1 MRRARMTV
9 AYRGDQF
16 NGFAVNPGVETVGST
31 LESALQQVMQEE
43 VKVIPAGRTDAGVH
57 AWGQVISLDL
67 PERIDLD
74 LLAKQLNAL
83 CGPSI
88 VVRDAR
94 WTQPDFHARFS
105 ALWRSYRY
113 VILNSPTPNPFM
125 VETAWHISRPLNLR
139 SMQLA
144 SDALIGEHDFSAFC
158 RKPKLPVGE
167 ERSMRRYVMAAKWT
181 ALEGDVLQF
190 EITANAFCHQ
200 MVRSI
205 VGTLADIGMGKR
217 PPSDMRG
224 LILAGDRREAAHL
237 APPQG
242 LTLWE
247 VGYPVEPE

>member
-1 MRRARMTV
+1 MRRARMTI

-16 NGFAVNPGVETVGST
+16 SGFATNPGVQTVAST
-31 LESALQQVMQEE
+31 IEAALEQVMQEPA
-43 VKVIPAGRTDAGVH
+43 KVIPAGRTDAGVH

-67 PERIDLD
+67 PDRIELD

-83 CGPSI
+83 CGPGI
-88 VVRDAR
+88 VVREAR

-105 ALWRSYRY
+105 ALWRTYRY
-113 VILNSPTPNPFM
+113 TILNSPAANPFM
-125 VETAWHISRPLNLR
+125 VDTAWHISRPLNVR
-139 SMQLA
+139 AMQLA

-158 RKPKLPVGE
+158 RRPKGTE
-167 ERSMRRYVMAAKWT
+167 GGKRSMRRYVMAARWS
-181 ALEGDVLQF
+181 VLDDDLVRF

-205 VGTLADIGMGKR
+205 VGTLADVGMGKR
-217 PPSDMRG
+217 PPSDVRG
-224 LILAGDRREAAHL
+224 LILAGDRSQAAHL

-242 LTLWE
+242 LVLWE

>member
-16 NGFAVNPGVETVGST
+16 NGFAVNPGVQTVAST
-31 LESALQQVMQEE
+31 IEAALQQVMQQE
-43 VKVIPAGRTDAGVH
+43 VKVTPAGRTDTGVH

-67 PERIDLD
+67 PERIELD

-88 VVRDAR
+88 VVREAR

-113 VILNSPTPNPFM
+113 NILNSPTPNPFM
-125 VETAWHISRPLNLR
+125 VETAWHISRPLNMR
-139 SMQLA
+139 AMQLA

-158 RKPKLPVGE
+158 RKPRVTEGE

-205 VGTLADIGMGKR
+205 VGTLSDIGIGKR

-224 LILAGDRREAAHL
+224 LILAGDRSEAAHL

>member
-1 MRRARMTV
+1 MRRARMTI

-16 NGFAVNPGVETVGST
+16 SGFATNPGMHTVAST
-31 LESALQQVMQEE
+31 IEAALQQVMQQE

-67 PERIDLD
+67 PETIDID
-74 LLAKQLNAL
+74 LLAKQMNAL
-83 CGPSI
+83 CGPAI
-88 VVRDAR
+88 VVREAR
-94 WTQPDFHARFS
+94 WAQPDFHARFS
-105 ALWRSYRY
+105 ALWRTYRY
-113 VILNSPTPNPFM
+113 TILNSPVPNPFL
-125 VETAWHISRPLNLR
+125 VDTAWHISRPLNVR
-139 SMQLA
+139 AMQLA

-158 RKPKLPVGE
+158 RKPKLPEGD
-167 ERSMRRYVMAAKWT
+167 ERSMRRYVLAAKWT
-181 ALEGDVLQF
+181 PLDDGMVRF

-217 PPSDMRG
+217 PPSDVRG

-242 LTLWE
+242 LSLWE

>member
-16 NGFAVNPGVETVGST
+16 SGFAVNPGVTTVAST
-31 LESALQQVMQEE
+31 VEAALQQVMQEE
-43 VKVIPAGRTDAGVH
+43 VKVTAAGRTDAGVH

-74 LLAKQLNAL
+74 LLTKQLNAL
-83 CGPSI
+83 CGPSV
-88 VVRDAR
+88 VVREAR

-113 VILNSPTPNPFM
+113 TILNSPTANPFM
-125 VETAWHISRPLNLR
+125 VETAWHISRPLNVR
-139 SMQLA
+139 AMQLG

-158 RKPKLPVGE
+158 RKPKSPERGE
-167 ERSMRRYVMAAKWT
+167 PSMTRYVMAAKWT
-181 ALEGDVLQF
+181 AHDGDVLQF

-205 VGTLADIGMGKR
+205 VGTLADIGLGKR

-224 LILAGDRREAAHL
+224 LILAGDRREAAQL

-242 LTLWE
+242 LMLWE

>member
-16 NGFAVNPGVETVGST
+16 SGFAVNPGVTTVAST
-31 LESALQQVMQEE
+31 LEAALQQVMQDE
-43 VKVIPAGRTDAGVH
+43 VQVTPAGRTDAGVH

-74 LLAKQLNAL
+74 LLTKQLNAL

-88 VVRDAR
+88 VVRGAR

-105 ALWRSYRY
+105 ALWRTYRY
-113 VILNSPTPNPFM
+113 TILNSPTANPFM
-125 VETAWHISRPLNLR
+125 VETAWHISRPLNMR
-139 SMQLA
+139 AMQLA

-158 RKPKLPVGE
+158 RKPKLPE

-181 ALEGDVLQF
+181 ALEGEVLQF
-190 EITANAFCHQ
+190 EIRANAFCHQ

-217 PPSDMRG
+217 PPSDLRG
-224 LILAGDRREAAHL
+224 LILAGDGREAAQL
-237 APPQG
+237 APRQG
-242 LTLWE
+242 LLLWE
-247 VGYPVEPE
+247 VGYPVDPE